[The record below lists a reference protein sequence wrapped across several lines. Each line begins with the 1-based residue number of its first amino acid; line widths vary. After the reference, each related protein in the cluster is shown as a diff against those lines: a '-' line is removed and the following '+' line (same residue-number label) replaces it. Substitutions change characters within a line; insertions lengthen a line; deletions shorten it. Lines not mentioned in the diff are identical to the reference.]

1 MNANIFP
8 HQEEVRRSNILLVAM
23 ISPYIWKYISQWIM
37 RRLRRWW
44 ESDSLPAGKN
54 LKDLLW
60 SLQARFVLCPFL
72 KKNCKR
78 NNWKKYC
85 RPWYPNLSK
94 GLEILANLL
103 IHTLNQKI
111 SLSPLLIWLD
121 FILQHGISKNILLS
135 KFKRIKKSGNYPL
148 WQEYMG
154 RVLEPCAHIY
164 SITTFKTRLS
174 DSN

>member
-60 SLQARFVLCPFL
+60 SFQARFVLCPFL
-72 KKNCKR
+72 KKTAKETIEKNIVGHGIQI
-78 NNWKKYC
+78 YQ
-85 RPWYPNLSK
+85 K
-94 GLEILANLL
+94 GLKFLL
-103 IHTLNQKI
+103 ICWYTH
-111 SLSPLLIWLD
+111 W
-121 FILQHGISKNILLS
+121 
-135 KFKRIKKSGNYPL
+135 IKKSVCLLYWYDLISYYNMVYL
-148 WQEYMG
+148 
-154 RVLEPCAHIY
+154 RIY
-164 SITTFKTRLS
+164 YSVNSRG
-174 DSN
+174 